1 MTVEG
6 NYLCLAAWL
15 AAVNISGRT
24 APTTQKMLDFPKSSQ
39 YIRPILLKLS
49 KCSEAK
55 KKKKKNLSRIKV

>member
-1 MTVEG
+1 M
-6 NYLCLAAWL
+6 CLAAWL